1 MASGDLSYEQGQI
14 VGARIDDSGQVEL
27 RGARTAAWVG
37 LGEHNG
43 SGTEG
48 DRGQCRQLS
57 DGTPPVTSTVSPGR
71 NGALETEWTATA
83 VGSMS
88 APWVNVIFGERGKT

>member
-1 MASGDLSYEQGQI
+1 MRVGYLMPDAHIKSMALGDLNYEQGQI

-27 RGARTAAWVG
+27 RGARTATRVG

-48 DRGQCRQLS
+48 DRGQRGQLS
-57 DGTPPVTSTVSPGR
+57 DGTPAGNQHRVT
-71 NGALETEWTATA
+71 
-83 VGSMS
+83 GS
-88 APWVNVIFGERGKT
+88 